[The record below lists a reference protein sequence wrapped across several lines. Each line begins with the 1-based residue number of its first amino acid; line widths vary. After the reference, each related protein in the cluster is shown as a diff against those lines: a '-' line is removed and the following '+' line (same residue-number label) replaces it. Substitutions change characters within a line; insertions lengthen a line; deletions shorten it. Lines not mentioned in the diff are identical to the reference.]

1 MPHSDFLREIQDR
14 TNQLLDEY
22 LPNSQL
28 SPQNLHQAM
37 RYSALNPGKRI
48 RPALVYATGEMLAAE
63 TNNLNIP
70 AVAVEL
76 IHAYSLIHDD
86 LPCMDDDDLR
96 RGIPTCHIQFDEA
109 TAVLAGDALQTLAF
123 ELLSRQPQSNL
134 ADDKKLLMLTELCKA
149 SGSLG
154 MGGGQAIDL
163 LMTNNLINE
172 HESDIATLESMHQM
186 KTGALINASV
196 KLGYLASDCEDQVI
210 LTHLNTYSRC
220 LGLAFQIK
228 DDILD
233 IESDTETLG
242 KPQGSDLDK
251 NKLTFP
257 ALLGLDGAKQRAK
270 ELVSR
275 ALQALDRIPLNSDR
289 LADFASYIVT
299 RKN

>member
-1 MPHSDFLREIQDR
+1 MPHSDFLRLIQDR

-22 LPNSQL
+22 LPSSQL
-28 SPQNLHQAM
+28 SPQSLHQAM

-63 TNNLNIP
+63 SINLNIP

-123 ELLSRQPQSNL
+123 ELLSRQPHSNL
-134 ADDKKLLMLTELCKA
+134 ADDKKLSMLTELCKA
-149 SGSLG
+149 SGSFG

-163 LMTNNLINE
+163 LMTNN
-172 HESDIATLESMHQM
+172 ESDIATLESMHQM
-186 KTGALINASV
+186 KTGALISASV

-257 ALLGLDGAKQRAK
+257 ALLGLDGAKQRAE

-275 ALQALDRIPLNSDR
+275 AMEALDRIPLNSDQ

>member
-1 MPHSDFLREIQDR
+1 MPNNHFLTEVQHKINR
-14 TNQLLDEY
+14 LLDSY
-22 LPNSQL
+22 LPVDDL
-28 SPQNLHQAM
+28 SPQRLHQAM
-37 RYSALNPGKRI
+37 RYSALNPGKRV

-63 TNNLNIP
+63 DVNLAP
-70 AVAVEL
+70 AAVAVEL

-96 RGIPTCHIQFDEA
+96 RGIPTCHIKFDEA

-123 ELLSRQPQSNL
+123 EILSEQKQSSL
-134 ADDKKLLMLTELCKA
+134 SDHKKLLMLHNLCKA
-149 SGSLG
+149 SGSVG

-163 LMTNNLINE
+163 LMTNQVSEIE
-172 HESDIATLESMHQM
+172 TLESMHQM

-196 KLGYLASDCEDQVI
+196 RLGFLASPCEDQVI

-220 LGLAFQIK
+220 LGLAFQIT

-242 KPQGSDLDK
+242 KPQGSDVEK
-251 NKLTFP
+251 NKSTFP
-257 ALLGLDGAKQRAK
+257 ALLGLEGAKQRAN
-270 ELVSR
+270 ELISR
-275 ALQALDRIPLNSDR
+275 SLEALDRIPLNSDN
-289 LADFASYIVT
+289 LADFATYVIT

>member
-1 MPHSDFLREIQDR
+1 MPHSLFLKDIQTR
-14 TNQLLDEY
+14 TNELLLKWLPSEQL
-22 LPNSQL
+22 P
-28 SPQNLHQAM
+28 PTRLHQAM

-48 RPALVYATGEMLAAE
+48 RPALVFATGEMLSANTEVLGRA
-63 TNNLNIP
+63 

-96 RGIPTCHIQFDEA
+96 RGIPTCHIKFDEA

-123 ELLSRQPQSNL
+123 EVLSAPCAAELSDYKQLQ
-134 ADDKKLLMLTELCKA
+134 MLRTLCQA

-163 LMTNNLINE
+163 FMSNKA
-172 HESDIATLESMHQM
+172 SDLATLESMHRM
-186 KTGALINASV
+186 KTGALISASV
-196 KLGYLASDCEDQVI
+196 KLGFLASECEDQVI
-210 LTHLNTYSRC
+210 ATQLDMYSQS

-242 KPQGSDLDK
+242 KPQGSDINK

-257 ALLGLDGAKQRAK
+257 ALLGLDGAKQRAN
-270 ELVSR
+270 ELVER
-275 ALQALDRIPLNSDR
+275 ALEALERIPLNSEK
-289 LADFASYIVT
+289 LSDFAQFIVT
-299 RKN
+299 RHH